1 MYVCMYL
8 LLTLLLEVA
17 FQVGLK
23 VKVADLV
30 SLLAV
35 QDLAQLVIGV
45 DVSAIVL
52 AGQVVGL
59 DVVVDLLADGG
70 AGHLGSGLLAEEL
83 GELVADLGGGGEA
96 RGLAITRSRGTLLL
110 GRLASGLELALN
122 RLGKGLVIRFQ
133 GVEHGEHLLKLGR
146 ELSKFRLDGH
156 FLLLD
161 RGGGSN
167 RLGDRGGGR
176 GRGRCRGGNL
186 FLGLGR
192 SSRLRSTNHFIY
204 CYCSCYLYC
213 LKYNIYYSTLH
224 LLNSYHRAKIY
235 LMLSIKFQKNIA
247 IWTILINR
255 IKMTA

>member
-1 MYVCMYL
+1 
-8 LLTLLLEVA
+8 VA
-17 FQVGLK
+17 FQVGLE
-23 VKVADLV
+23 VEVADLV

-45 DVSAIVL
+45 DVSSIVL
-52 AGQVVGL
+52 TGQVVGL
-59 DVVVDLLADGG
+59 DVVVDLLAHGG

-83 GELVADLGGGGEA
+83 GELVADLGGGGESGRLA
-96 RGLAITRSRGTLLL
+96 VTRGGGTLLL

-122 RLGKGLVIRFQ
+122 RLGEGLVIRFQ

-176 GRGRCRGGNL
+176 GRSNLRGGNL
-186 FLGLGR
+186 FLGLGGLGR

-213 LKYNIYYSTLH
+213 LKYNIYYCTLH
-224 LLNSYHRAKIY
+224 LLNIYDRAKIY
-235 LMLSIKFQKNIA
+235 LMLSIKFQKNMA